1 MRQTLYLAGR
11 YLAYHRLKTAI
22 LVASITLIFY
32 LPVGLRVLVDQSATQ
47 LTARAE
53 ATPLVLGAKGSPLE
67 LVLNT
72 LYFGTDVPEPT
83 TYGEAARVT
92 ESGLAL
98 GIPMH
103 TRFRARGHP
112 IVGTSLEYLDFRGL
126 RVEEG
131 RTLALLGECLV

>member
-53 ATPLVLGAKGSPLE
+53 ATPLVLGAKGYLYESIFPEIAIFIQERLTKWIFLAIDCLSRQQERKQALCKEQGPVSFFQFDIPL
-67 LVLNT
+67 V
-72 LYFGTDVPEPT
+72 
-83 TYGEAARVT
+83 
-92 ESGLAL
+92 GL
-98 GIPMH
+98 
-103 TRFRARGHP
+103 
-112 IVGTSLEYLDFRGL
+112 
-126 RVEEG
+126 
-131 RTLALLGECLV
+131 